1 MIDINSLIFWSI
13 IGIIIIIVIA
23 CIVIS
28 VYLYKEHKRLYFR
41 DKVWPYLE
49 KILTEK
55 PSLKSLEIL
64 DKMLIKAVRYG
75 NIPKDKYVK
84 IVNIMNGYFMNN
96 KEVAKNEDNFTK
108 AYNSF
113 LDSIKD
119 VLKGGLNV

>member
-1 MIDINSLIFWSI
+1 MIHLNSLIFWAI
-13 IGIIIIIVIA
+13 IGVIIIVVIA

-28 VYLYKEHKRLYFR
+28 VYLYKEYKRMYFR

-49 KILTEK
+49 KISTEK

-75 NIPKDKYVK
+75 NIPKEKYVK